1 MSARMSQDVWNFSQ
15 GRGLWFLLHKALKV
29 SYRKCSTAKDE
40 SVHVALTRACRGDLV
55 IQGASEDC
63 SIVLQSSKTLA
74 SFWENRIH
82 AWQTNVV
89 AEHAQLYQ
97 RLARG
102 TKAISWIYGVLQARS
117 YIWNVFGP
125 YWFWRGGLIQLH
137 AETRSLALN
146 FFGAE
151 LSDRAMV
158 IWQTPR
164 MPWKFFSVWC
174 DIKMDFAEWLVV
186 CRCGCYVCF
195 WHARKNV
202 RKYDK

>member
-1 MSARMSQDVWNFSQ
+1 MFPFFLSFPSSGYLCGVQKKTLNTYKKSSENMSARMSQDVWNFSQ

-146 FFGAE
+146 FLAPSCPTGQWSFDRHQGCHGNFFLCGA
-151 LSDRAMV
+151 
-158 IWQTPR
+158 T
-164 MPWKFFSVWC
+164 
-174 DIKMDFAEWLVV
+174 
-186 CRCGCYVCF
+186 
-195 WHARKNV
+195 
-202 RKYDK
+202 